1 MILLFLFLLNKDF
14 LEVNKVDKIFI
25 DGIEEEVWQI
35 ADSIIIE
42 KQFYPYYD
50 SLASYKTI
58 VKVLQDKDNLY
69 FLIKTDFQKD
79 RPNTSLSGDLDC
91 YHIYLDPVLSKLNA
105 YCFSVNA
112 VNERSTGFLLDDGRR
127 TDIWEGV
134 YDSKTKIY
142 KDANNNY
149 LLICEIK
156 IPFKNFRYRKDIN
169 KWGFQIK
176 VYYQKKRET
185 CYFLLPEQE
194 EGLRVSKF
202 GTLRNVLPYSQ
213 GIGMEIYPVGVLK
226 NEYYVG
232 RDKKR
237 LGKILPW
244 VGLDIAYKKE
254 DKQIN
259 LTFLPDFA
267 EIESDPF
274 TMTLGKYEIYY
285 SERRH
290 FFIEGKNYFEPATMG
305 VGFYSPIKV
314 FYSRRIGRKMR
325 DYSGEVPILSGLK
338 FTGRFEKYEI
348 GFLNSLTGEKF
359 GEWDTSFYNTWNVF
373 RIKRYFFTNSEIGLL
388 ATHKYD
394 IERKESFFNF
404 DNDGALRFGK
414 NQFLWQIVGN
424 KNKNEKFGYA
434 IQNGGV
440 YYLTKNITTFYS
452 LQYVSNNFDISSMG
466 YANFA
471 SGDRD
476 INLGIAYTN
485 FPQSGIVSFYSL
497 TPFLWQNKE
506 INEVDWSRILGIE
519 FNFQLRKPEIFYNSH
534 FYYGKGIED
543 TIKYSYIGVN
553 PALSFSFG
561 QVSFWFG
568 SWFGKNYNY
577 LRRFV
582 AWQAQN
588 WAGLHLPILERV
600 SLNFYCS
607 NWIEFDTLNRHLS
620 TTLSPI
626 FSLGYK
632 FTPYMGITFYS
643 NPPLSYQNSQFTLFQ
658 LRTALYYYWEIKP
671 KSKVYFVINEFLI
684 KNNNKWQ
691 ENERILA
698 IKIKYFYWF

>member
-1 MILLFLFLLNKDF
+1 MILLFLFLLTKDF
-14 LEVNKVDKIFI
+14 LEVYKVDKIFI
-25 DGIEEEVWQI
+25 DGIEEDLWWL
-35 ADSIIIE
+35 ADSVIVN

-58 VKVLQDKDNLY
+58 VKVLQDKNNLY
-69 FLIKTDFQKD
+69 FLIKTDFKND
-79 RPNTSLSGDLDC
+79 KPNTSLSSEVDF
-91 YHIYLDPVLSKLNA
+91 YRIYLDPTLSRLNA
-105 YCFSVNA
+105 YSFYINTVNKRY
-112 VNERSTGFLLDDGRR
+112 NFLLLDDGRNR
-127 TDIWEGV
+127 EVWEGV
-134 YDSKTKIY
+134 FDSKTKIY
-142 KDANNNY
+142 RDNDANY
-149 LLICEIK
+149 ILICEIK
-156 IPFKNFRYRKDIN
+156 IPFKNFRYRKDI
-169 KWGFQIK
+169 KEWGFQIET
-176 VYYQKKRET
+176 YYQKKRET

-202 GTLRNVLPYSQ
+202 GTLKNVLPHSE

-226 NEYYVG
+226 NEYYIG
-232 RDKKR
+232 RDEKR

-244 VGLDIAYKKE
+244 SGLDIAYKKE

-274 TMTLGKYEIYY
+274 TMTLSKYEIYY
-285 SERRH
+285 PERRH

-305 VGFYSPIKV
+305 VGLYSPIKI
-314 FYSRRIGRKMR
+314 FYSRRIGRKMC

-338 FTGRFEKYEI
+338 FTGRFERYEI
-348 GFLNSLTGEKF
+348 GFLNSFTGEKF

-373 RIKRYFFTNSEIGLL
+373 RIKRYFFTNSEIGFL

-424 KNKNEKFGYA
+424 KNRNEKFGYA
-434 IQNGGV
+434 FQNGGV
-440 YYLTKNITTFYS
+440 YYLTKNISTFYS
-452 LQYVSNNFDISSMG
+452 IKYVNNDFDISSMG
-466 YANFA
+466 YASVFPGNRNVYLGA
-471 SGDRD
+471 SYQGFPKSKKVNQYVFTSSFWQGKERED
-476 INLGIAYTN
+476 I
-485 FPQSGIVSFYSL
+485 
-497 TPFLWQNKE
+497 
-506 INEVDWSRILGIE
+506 DWSRTGGIE
-519 FNFQLRKPEIFYNSH
+519 FNVNFTKPEIFYYNY
-534 FYYGKGIED
+534 FAYGKCFKGD
-543 TIKYSYIGVN
+543 IKYNYIGIN
-553 PALSFSFG
+553 NNLSFSIG
-561 QVSFWFG
+561 QTSFWLG
-568 SWFGKNYNY
+568 TWLGRSYNY
-577 LRRFV
+577 SRNFV
-582 AWQAQN
+582 AWQALS
-588 WAGLHLPILERV
+588 WFGFYLPILNRFYLD
-600 SLNFYCS
+600 LNINGWS
-607 NWIEFDTLNRHLS
+607 QFDTLNRHLL

-643 NPPLSYQNSQFTLFQ
+643 NPPLSYQSSQFTLFQ

-671 KSKVYFVINEFLI
+671 KSKIYFVINELLI

>member
-105 YCFSVNA
+105 YYFSVNA

-169 KWGFQIK
+169 EWGFQIK

-194 EGLRVSKF
+194 EGLRVTKF

-226 NEYYVG
+226 NEYYIG
-232 RDKKR
+232 RDEKK

-244 VGLDIAYKKE
+244 SGLDIAYKKE

-359 GEWDTSFYNTWNVF
+359 GDFDTSFYNTWNVF

-440 YYLTKNITTFYS
+440 YYLTKNILAFHS
-452 LQYVSNNFDISSMG
+452 IKYVNNDFDISSIG
-466 YANFA
+466 YASVLPGA
-471 SGDRD
+471 RD
-476 INLGIAYTN
+476 INLGVGYQG
-485 FPQSGIVSFYSL
+485 FPKSTKVTYYSF
-497 TPFLWQNKE
+497 TTCFWQGRESKD
-506 INEVDWSRILGIE
+506 IDWSRTGGIE
-519 FNFQLRKPEIFYNSH
+519 FNINFTKPEIFYSNY
-534 FYYGKGIED
+534 FAYGKCFKGD
-543 TIKYSYIGVN
+543 IKYNYIGIN
-553 PALSFSFG
+553 NNLSFSIG
-561 QVSFWFG
+561 QTSFWLG
-568 SWFGKNYNY
+568 TWLGRAYNY
-577 LRRFV
+577 SQNFV
-582 AWQAQN
+582 AWQALS
-588 WAGLHLPILERV
+588 WFGFYLPIL
-600 SLNFYCS
+600 
-607 NWIEFDTLNRHLS
+607 NR
-620 TTLSPI
+620 
-626 FSLGYK
+626 F
-632 FTPYMGITFYS
+632 
-643 NPPLSYQNSQFTLFQ
+643 N
-658 LRTALYYYWEIKP
+658 
-671 KSKVYFVINEFLI
+671 
-684 KNNNKWQ
+684 
-691 ENERILA
+691 
-698 IKIKYFYWF
+698 